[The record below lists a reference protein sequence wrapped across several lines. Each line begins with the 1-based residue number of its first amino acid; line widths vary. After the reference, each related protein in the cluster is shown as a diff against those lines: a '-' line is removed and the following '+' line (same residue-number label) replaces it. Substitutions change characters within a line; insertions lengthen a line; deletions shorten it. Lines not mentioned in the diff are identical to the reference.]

1 MSNRIYVL
9 SRLRIRD
16 KITNPITAEIAS
28 NPGVFFE
35 FGVGFTVDDVAPDV
49 SVSSPAPLSSC
60 DVDSEVDAG
69 LASSLTDGVGV
80 GEGVGVD
87 MDTEPVVLPPL
98 DDVD

>member
-1 MSNRIYVL
+1 MVYVL

-16 KITNPITAEIAS
+16 KIISPITAKIAS

-35 FGVGFTVDDVAPDV
+35 SGVGFTVGDVVPDV
-49 SVSSPAPLSSC
+49 VSISTSAPSSLC
-60 DVDSEVDAG
+60 DVDSEVDARSAPP
-69 LASSLTDGVGV
+69 LVDCVGVGV